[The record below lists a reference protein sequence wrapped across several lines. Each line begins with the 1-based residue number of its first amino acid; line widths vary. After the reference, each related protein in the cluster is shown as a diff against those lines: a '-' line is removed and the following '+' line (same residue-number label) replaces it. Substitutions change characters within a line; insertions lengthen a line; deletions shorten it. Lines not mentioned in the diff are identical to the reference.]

1 MCITPFR
8 NEDTMHLDIF
18 YVALGESLAWDQ
30 FNDHITT
37 RDCWFNVTS
46 VCATPAFFESKISL
60 QTAGHVCEVALSL
73 VSAL

>member
-1 MCITPFR
+1 MCRIAFR
-8 NEDTMHLDIF
+8 NKDAMHLDIF

>member
-1 MCITPFR
+1 MCITASR
-8 NEDTMHLDIF
+8 NEDTMRLDIF